1 MAIRLLCKNKDTK
14 WVYKKVNEFFKP
26 LIYKIPLENVNFK
39 ATVIILIGNICNI
52 RPQSEF
58 DESSLNELRRW
69 LTGLTEGEY
78 FFIIVDCAM
87 KEFLANTIYIHSEL
101 FRMAVSYVNE
111 VKNFWRHTYRWQLKY

>member
-87 KEFLANTIYIHSEL
+87 KEFLANTISIPICSEWL
-101 FRMAVSYVNE
+101 Y
-111 VKNFWRHTYRWQLKY
+111 HT